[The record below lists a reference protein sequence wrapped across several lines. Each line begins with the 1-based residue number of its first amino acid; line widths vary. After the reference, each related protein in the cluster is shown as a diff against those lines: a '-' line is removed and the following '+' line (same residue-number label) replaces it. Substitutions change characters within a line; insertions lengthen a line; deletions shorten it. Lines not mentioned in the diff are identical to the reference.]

1 MAPAGFWRKTSSR
14 TSACLAWHSAVPFFC
29 LKPALD
35 KLVAR
40 WNAVSRST
48 MRFFNAD
55 AAMMAKVDLPAPRTP
70 TMTMDASDVKEGI
83 SPRTGRSGG
92 VGVLEALFG
101 PCDGVKP
108 CRDAGLESLDT
119 PGETPSWAIMAARDL
134 LTPAMMPRSMP
145 QRSCSSVRIGVA
157 KRVRAYGVEGR
168 RVVVEPRDRGSNFQ
182 VSERPQGSATVAATA
197 PSGET
202 TMGRS

>member
-1 MAPAGFWRKTSSR
+1 
-14 TSACLAWHSAVPFFC
+14 
-29 LKPALD
+29 
-35 KLVAR
+35 
-40 WNAVSRST
+40 
-48 MRFFNAD
+48 
-55 AAMMAKVDLPAPRTP
+55 MMAKVDLPAPRTP

-119 PGETPSWAIMAARDL
+119 PGETPSWVIMAARDL

-168 RVVVEPRDRGSNFQ
+168 RVVVEPRDPAIEEVNFQ
-182 VSERPQGSATVAATA
+182 VRERPQGSATVAATA

-202 TMGRS
+202 AMGRS